1 MIQLLNQNFRTKTM
15 YDPHPQETISFDALP
30 EDCPLNFLEYG
41 LMTEM
46 IQDKVI
52 VSRHKNRNVEKDALF
67 KKLELR
73 HLKECLYELDRLG
86 RLDPS
91 NAIVDLFKKKY
102 LVSSKKKIKTYLDTN
117 FVPLVYLEEALEK
130 QKRGHIQYE
139 IGDRVKY
146 KRNDK
151 VYIYGI
157 ISHIIGRGSNKEYQ
171 VDNVKQL
178 LYLNENGIY
187 KFYPNF
193 SEMSYSY
200 NKVPHNKWVSGWDL
214 EFMGKENEASIKL
227 RQKFED
233 DKEKFIELFYK
244 IANVTPTFPRVH
256 AFYPSLCG
264 VHCR

>member
-1 MIQLLNQNFRTKTM
+1 
-15 YDPHPQETISFDALP
+15 
-30 EDCPLNFLEYG
+30 
-41 LMTEM
+41 MTEM

-52 VSRHKNRNVEKDALF
+52 VSRHKNRNVKKDALF

-102 LVSSKKKIKTYLDTN
+102 LVSSKKKIKTYLDNN
-117 FVPLVYLEEALEK
+117 FVTLVYLEEALDK

-146 KRNDK
+146 KRKDK

-157 ISHIIGRGSNKEYQ
+157 IAHIIGRGSNKEYQ

-178 LYLNENGIY
+178 SYLNENGIY
-187 KFYPNF
+187 KYYPNF
-193 SEMSYSY
+193 LEIAYSY
-200 NKVPHNKWVSGWDL
+200 NKVPWNKWVSGWDL

-227 RQKFED
+227 RQK
-233 DKEKFIELFYK
+233 
-244 IANVTPTFPRVH
+244 
-256 AFYPSLCG
+256 
-264 VHCR
+264 